1 MEDLPPESCALYD
14 LLHAYT
20 KEKYERRF
28 LDYKK
33 KMLDAFRPFI
43 ADTNGQIKQIN
54 TTIGSLQLIVHANLE
69 VAKVQ
74 ISDELTS
81 IRTSLHVEIAHLTAA
96 VGHLPHHDPSIHA
109 AETSTTCRPE
119 PFGHT
124 AGPNGHGFI
133 FTNRGTTCADH
144 TSPSVRGTHPSHCP
158 LSCSA
163 PGPGHAMGT
172 NSGDGSHAE
181 LPQFDGSN
189 PKLWQ

>member
-1 MEDLPPESCALYD
+1 MEHLPPESCALDD

-20 KEKYERRF
+20 QEKYERCF

-33 KMLDAFRPFI
+33 EMLDAFHHFV

-54 TTIGSLQLIVHANLE
+54 ATVGSLQSIVRANLE

-74 ISDELTS
+74 IGDELTS
-81 IRTSLHVEIAHLTAA
+81 IRISLHAEIAHLTAV
-96 VGHLPHHDPSIHA
+96 VGRLPHPNPGIY
-109 AETSTTCRPE
+109 AETYMTCRSG

-124 AGPNGHGFI
+124 AGPNGHNFI
-133 FTNRGTTCADH
+133 FTNRGTMCANH
-144 TSPSVRGTHPSHCP
+144 TSPSVRGTHPSHYPLLCP
-158 LSCSA
+158 A

-172 NSGDGSHAE
+172 NSGHGSRAE

-189 PKLWQ
+189 PKMWQ